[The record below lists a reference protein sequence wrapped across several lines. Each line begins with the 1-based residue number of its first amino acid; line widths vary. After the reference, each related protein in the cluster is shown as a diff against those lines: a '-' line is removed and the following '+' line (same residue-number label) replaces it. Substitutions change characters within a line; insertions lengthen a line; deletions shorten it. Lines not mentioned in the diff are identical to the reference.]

1 LESFN
6 LNLKKEIGN
15 FLIVSAAYIVSFTLV
30 GGFVGPLQ
38 SILLPQFT
46 TSISLLFLPHG
57 VRLLAVHY
65 FGWKAIPLLLPSC
78 YLMWAITVFG
88 SGIAIDPLQPLASL
102 VACYLGYKL
111 MSLIISGSQ
120 ARLGRQEWKLLI
132 AAGILCS
139 FLNGLANSLL
149 HGSSQLS
156 LDIFGYMIG
165 DIFGQIALML
175 ILIYV
180 LKFIRLFKA

>member
-1 LESFN
+1 MESLN

-15 FLIVSAAYIVSFTLV
+15 FLIVSAAYIASYTLV
-30 GGFVGPLQ
+30 GGFTVPLQ
-38 SILLPQFT
+38 TILLPDFT
-46 TSISLLFLPHG
+46 TSINLLFLPHG

-65 FGWKAIPLLLPSC
+65 FGWKAIPLLLPSS
-78 YLMWAITVFG
+78 YLMWALTVFG
-88 SGIAIDPLQPLASL
+88 TDITIGPLQPLASL
-102 VACYLGYKL
+102 VACFVGYKL
-111 MSLIISGSQ
+111 VALLISGSK

-149 HGSSQLS
+149 QGSSQLS
-156 LDIFGYMIG
+156 LDIFGYLIG
-165 DIFGQIALML
+165 DVLGQIALML
-175 ILIYV
+175 GLIYI